1 MTTVNR
7 YLQALG
13 RMAKSLNYT
22 HRSFARKI
30 LRDLGEKGVRVHDYL
45 KPYMVLP
52 VAKLDHNEQA
62 LRKLAEQPT
71 YNRSTQC
78 TD

>member
-13 RMAKSLNYT
+13 RMADSANQE

-30 LRDLGEKGVRVHDYL
+30 LRDLGEKGVRVQDYL
-45 KPYMVLP
+45 KPYMTLP

-71 YNRSTQC
+71 NRSTQC

>member
-7 YLQALG
+7 YLQVLG
-13 RMAKSLNYT
+13 RMTESTNPE

-30 LRDLGEKGVRVHDYL
+30 LRDLGEKGVRVQDYL
-45 KPYMVLP
+45 KPYMALP

-62 LRKLAEQPT
+62 LRKLAEQHT